1 MPGGGTPGFGS
12 GGVTNAYPGRGYP
25 EYGTS
30 DGADRNPDEFV
41 GGARGPA
48 ALPSR
53 TTVPNGPTPATYP
66 WGSTERAEGVISY
79 HRGAFVEDAG
89 APRLGFDFTFAHGT
103 VPWSRPTYS
112 NRHGYDQFHAPTQQP
127 SWSANAVP
135 QVDSPSSTVPI
146 SNKHIGSFT
155 VRRPFGD
162 NSSGTEFETGSLAD
176 YVDGIP
182 SGLNQSGRRRM
193 AQSKTHNP
201 TLVNS
206 SVYATAG
213 SYGQT
218 TAQLPTQP
226 SNLPVSSPY
235 GSY

>member
-25 EYGTS
+25 QYGTV
-30 DGADRNPDEFV
+30 DLADRNPDEYT

-53 TTVPNGPTPATYP
+53 TTVPNGPAPATYP
-66 WGSTERAEGVISY
+66 GPSTERAEGAISY
-79 HRGAFVEDAG
+79 HRGAYVEDAG
-89 APRLGFDFTFAHGT
+89 APRLDFSLTFAHGT
-103 VPWSRPTYS
+103 VPWRRPTYQ
-112 NRHGYDQFHAPTQQP
+112 NRAGADQFHPATLMNPG
-127 SWSANAVP
+127 SGNGISDVAVARTSFP
-135 QVDSPSSTVPI
+135 VGS
-146 SNKHIGSFT
+146 KHIGSFT

-201 TLVNS
+201 TLINTS
-206 SVYATAG
+206 IYATAG